1 MFSRFYIVFLL
12 IIGFS
17 YAATYEDIL
26 QQAFEN
32 SPYLK
37 SYEYKKKAY
46 EGKILSAKQTY
57 NPEIDIEFGRL
68 VSQTESGFA
77 LTSFSI
83 SQQLRLW
90 GEKDFAI
97 KSAVLQK
104 KAQKY
109 FSQQQRNILAG
120 QIYQIFYEIL
130 FLDQQ
135 IKIRQKELENLQ
147 KLYSFI
153 KEKYDLGDAL
163 LIDVLRTE
171 KDISLTQLEIQ
182 KLKSEKHVRESY
194 LFAIAGTN
202 PVKIEGN
209 LYQLNPLG
217 SISVQD
223 IPLLNYYKLLIKSY
237 DEEIK
242 RQKALAKPQI
252 SVGLVAEEDAE
263 ELGKYEFGI
272 GVSSSIPVFYRN
284 QGEII
289 SAVNRKK
296 QLIAKEKQYKLQYQA
311 QIESIT
317 NQYKVLTDQI
327 NKLDKTAI
335 DKISQSLQLALSG
348 YKEGTI
354 TYLELSSI
362 RKQYYQTLLYKA
374 QLYYQLH
381 KLYGEFIKIGGVR

>member
-104 KAQKY
+104 KAEEY
-109 FSQQQRNILAG
+109 FFQQQRNILAG

-153 KEKYDLGDAL
+153 KEKYELGDAL

-171 KDISLTQLEIQ
+171 KDISLIQLEIQ
-182 KLKSEKHVRESY
+182 KLKSEKQAKESY
-194 LFAIAGTN
+194 LFAIAGIN

-272 GVSSSIPVFYRN
+272 GISSSIPVFYRN

-354 TYLELSSI
+354 TYLELSSL

-381 KLYGEFIKIGGVR
+381 KLYGEFIKIGGVK

>member
-1 MFSRFYIVFLL
+1 MFPRMYILFLL
-12 IIGFS
+12 IFGFS

-37 SYEYKKKAY
+37 SYEYQKKAY
-46 EGKILSAKQTY
+46 DGKILSAKRTY

-83 SQQLRLW
+83 NQQLRLW

-97 KSAVLQK
+97 KSAVFQK
-104 KAQKY
+104 KAQEY
-109 FSQQQRNILAG
+109 FFQQQKNILAG
-120 QIYQIFYEIL
+120 QIYQLFYEIL

-135 IKIRQKELENLQ
+135 IKIKQKELENLQ

-182 KLKSEKHVRESY
+182 KLKSEKQSKESY
-194 LFAIAGTN
+194 LFAIAGITSE
-202 PVKIEGN
+202 KIEGD
-209 LYQLNPLG
+209 LYQFRPLKNI
-217 SISVQD
+217 SINEL
-223 IPLLNYYKLLIKSY
+223 PLISYYKLLIKSY

-242 RQKALAKPQI
+242 RQKALAKPQVSI
-252 SVGLVAEEDAE
+252 GLMAEEDAE

-272 GVSSSIPVFYRN
+272 GIFSSIPIFYRN

-289 SAVNRKK
+289 AAVNRKN
-296 QLIAKEKQYKLQYQA
+296 QLIAKEKQYELQYEA
-311 QIESIT
+311 QIKSISG
-317 NQYKVLTDQI
+317 QYKVLTNQI
-327 NKLDKTAI
+327 KKLDETAI
-335 DKISQSLQLALSG
+335 DKIKQSLQLALSG

-354 TYLELSSI
+354 TYFELSSI

>member
-97 KSAVLQK
+97 KSAVLKK
-104 KAQKY
+104 KAQEY
-109 FSQQQRNILAG
+109 FFQQQRNILAG

-182 KLKSEKHVRESY
+182 KLKSEKHARESY
-194 LFAIAGTN
+194 LFAIAGIN

-209 LYQLNPLG
+209 IYQLNPLG
-217 SISVQD
+217 GISVSD

-272 GVSSSIPVFYRN
+272 GISSSIPVFYRN

-381 KLYGEFIKIGGVR
+381 KLYGEFIKIGGVK

>member
-1 MFSRFYIVFLL
+1 MFSRFYVVFLL
-12 IIGFS
+12 IISFS

-26 QQAFEN
+26 LQAFKN

-37 SYEYKKKAY
+37 SYEYQKKAY
-46 EGKILSAKQTY
+46 DGKILSAKRTY

-77 LTSFSI
+77 LTSFSL

-104 KAQKY
+104 KAQEY
-109 FSQQQRNILAG
+109 FFQQQKNILAG

-135 IKIRQKELENLQ
+135 IKIKQKELENLQ

-171 KDISLTQLEIQ
+171 KDISLIQLEIQ
-182 KLKSEKHVRESY
+182 KLKSEKHARESY
-194 LFAIAGTN
+194 LFAIAGIN
-202 PVKIEGN
+202 PQKIEGD
-209 LYQLNPLG
+209 LYQLRSLKDI
-217 SISVQD
+217 SISKL
-223 IPLLNYYKLLIKSY
+223 PLISYYKLLIKSY

-242 RQKALAKPQI
+242 RQKVLAKPQI
-252 SVGLVAEEDAE
+252 SIGLVAEEDAE

-272 GVSSSIPVFYRN
+272 GISFSIPVFYRN

-311 QIESIT
+311 QIKSISG
-317 NQYKVLTDQI
+317 QYKVLTDQI
-327 NKLDKTAI
+327 KKLDSTAI
-335 DKISQSLQLALSG
+335 DKIKQSLQLALSG

-354 TYLELSSI
+354 TYLDLSSI

-381 KLYGEFIKIGGVR
+381 KLYGEFIKIGGIR